1 MGVAVPRPRRDPGPG
16 PGVPPAFIRC
26 AFVAAP
32 VAMAVTAPPTAAP
45 RAKLSLPELRE
56 KARQVRIETLR
67 MTYVAGSGHP
77 GGSFSMAEFLSA
89 LYYNHL
95 GVDPADPK
103 GPDRDVFILSKGHC
117 APALYA
123 ILGDLGFFPKEEW
136 RRLRKFGGL
145 LQGHADRKIP
155 GVEMSTGSLGMGLG
169 YANGVALAK
178 RLDGRPGRVWVVV
191 GDGELQEGNI
201 WESAMT
207 SAHRKLANVTVIVD
221 HNKIQIDGRVEEVK
235 HLQSVADKFRAFG
248 FAVREVDGHDLEAVQ
263 KAYQDVGRVADRPTC
278 IVMHTLKGKGVSF
291 MQDKAE
297 FHGRSLTKDEM
308 VKAMA
313 ELGETWAPEPV

>member
-1 MGVAVPRPRRDPGPG
+1 
-16 PGVPPAFIRC
+16 
-26 AFVAAP
+26 
-32 VAMAVTAPPTAAP
+32 MAVVERAP
-45 RAKLSLPELRE
+45 LSLEELRA
-56 KARQVRIETLR
+56 KARQVRIETLK
-67 MTYVAGSGHP
+67 MTYSAGSGHP

-95 GVDPADPK
+95 RIDPANPRD
-103 GPDRDVFILSKGHC
+103 PDRDIFILSKGHC

-169 YANGVALAK
+169 YGNGCAIAK
-178 RLDGRPGRVWVVV
+178 RIDGRRGRVWVVV
-191 GDGELQEGNI
+191 GDGEVQEGNI

-207 SAHRKLANVTVIVD
+207 SAHRRLGNLTVIVD

-235 HLQSVADKFRAFG
+235 DVGSLAAKFTAFG
-248 FAVREVDGHDLEAVQ
+248 FHTLEVDGHDIQAVLR
-263 KAYQDVGRVADRPTC
+263 AYEEVEKVTDRPSC
-278 IVMHTLKGKGVSF
+278 LVMHTLKGKGVSF

-308 VKAMA
+308 LKAMA
-313 ELGETWAPEPV
+313 ELGETWTPEAA